1 MKRIRTGVEDEC
13 PRELLR
19 DGTRM
24 NTAIVTAVFALVGVF
39 VTIAANQHLSRRDR
53 LLKDFAEAL
62 AAVERYAE
70 LPYRVLRRQG
80 SGPEARERVAEAIH
94 GVQQELL
101 FHKSWVRIQDPRVA
115 DAYDALLAATREE
128 AGGAMTEAWRSTPIA
143 ADEDMPLGVGLS
155 FPLIEERRA
164 EYVNMVRCRL
174 QWPPLRWAREYAVPW
189 AVSLRERK
197 ASDTH

>member
-1 MKRIRTGVEDEC
+1 M
-13 PRELLR
+13 
-19 DGTRM
+19 
-24 NTAIVTAVFALVGVF
+24 TAAIITAVFALVGVL
-39 VTIAANQHLSRRDR
+39 VTIAASQHLTRRDR

-80 SGPEARERVAEAIH
+80 SGPEVRERLSEAIH

-115 DAYDALLAATREE
+115 DVYDALLVATREG
-128 AGGAMTEAWRSTPIA
+128 AGGAMTEAWRITPIT
-143 ADEDMPLGVGLS
+143 ADEDMPLGVGLG

-164 EYVNMVRCRL
+164 DYVNMVRWRL

-189 AVSLRERK
+189 VVGLRERK
-197 ASDTH
+197 ASNTH